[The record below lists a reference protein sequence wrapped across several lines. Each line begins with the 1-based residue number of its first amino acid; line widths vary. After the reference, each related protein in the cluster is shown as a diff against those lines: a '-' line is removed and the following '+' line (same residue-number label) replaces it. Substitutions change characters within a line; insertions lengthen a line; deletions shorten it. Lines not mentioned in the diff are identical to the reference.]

1 MNAAPVLPFLSF
13 APPFIGGFFML
24 ADLLREVTKEVTGYM
39 PIYPVRRA
47 RTHVKAHNYRKRIRV
62 TRRGDDG
69 AVRASTA
76 VLGDAEFLLFS
87 MLTKS
92 TKCYIL

>member
-1 MNAAPVLPFLSF
+1 
-13 APPFIGGFFML
+13 ML
-24 ADLLREVTKEVTGYM
+24 ADLFRDLAKKVTGYM
-39 PIYPVRRA
+39 PIYPVRHTRA
-47 RTHVKAHNYRKRIRV
+47 HVKAHNYCKRIRV